1 MGLGLLRGGAQ
12 VRHREREQAPSM
24 SDDQQGTPRPH
35 DETQPVRPGGAA
47 SLPAPPDPASPAPAP
62 SGAQTDDPV
71 ARRGFRERLGTL
83 RRTEGGERSY
93 GLAALIASA
102 LAGVI
107 VGSLGFAAAHAI
119 GDDGGH
125 DRGGWMQQRDADDR
139 GPGRDGMHGGPP
151 GMPGQVQPTTP
162 PDEDEGSSS

>member
-1 MGLGLLRGGAQ
+1 
-12 VRHREREQAPSM
+12 M

-35 DETQPVRPGGAA
+35 DETQPVRPDGSA
-47 SLPAPPDPASPAPAP
+47 SLPTPPDSAAPAPAP
-62 SGAQTDDPV
+62 AASEAPTHDPV

-83 RRTEGGERSY
+83 RRTEGGDRSY

-102 LAGVI
+102 LAGII
-107 VGSLGFAAAHAI
+107 VGGLGFAAVHAA
-119 GDDGGH
+119 GDDGGR

-162 PDEDEGSSS
+162 PEDDSDG

>member
-1 MGLGLLRGGAQ
+1 
-12 VRHREREQAPSM
+12 M

-35 DETQPVRPGGAA
+35 DETQPVRPEGAA
-47 SLPAPPDPASPAPAP
+47 SLPTPPDTAAPAPAP
-62 SGAQTDDPV
+62 AASEAPTHDPV

-83 RRTEGGERSY
+83 RRTEGGDRSY

-102 LAGVI
+102 LAGII
-107 VGSLGFAAAHAI
+107 VGGLGFAAVHAI
-119 GDDGGH
+119 GDDGGR

-139 GPGRDGMHGGPP
+139 GPGRDGMHGGPR
-151 GMPGQVQPTTP
+151 GVPGQLPPTTP